1 MGFREGARF
10 LCSLCPNQTKATK
23 FSFTQNKNTKKS
35 IIMEFIIVGVQTVFG
50 ATIGAAI
57 GIVTQ
62 AVSQGIASMALPT
75 IMSTTGTVISGVGT
89 IHGSITASV
98 ASFAVTP
105 ISITFIV
112 FNAIVGAVYYI
123 VQVPYVREACIGV
136 LAILFP

>member
-1 MGFREGARF
+1 
-10 LCSLCPNQTKATK
+10 
-23 FSFTQNKNTKKS
+23 
-35 IIMEFIIVGVQTVFG
+35 MEFIVVGVQTVFG

-57 GIVTQ
+57 GIGTQ